1 MGGMVLE
8 TNMTDILTHV
18 EEQNKLEKSEVSV
31 VPVLLVLM
39 LILSPHLRVFLLSLL
54 TQRTLVLTPP
64 TIYTNLYYY
73 LLVSQL

>member
-64 TIYTNLYYY
+64 TIYTNLYYGY
-73 LLVSQL
+73 